1 MIKKLVCCVI
11 FVVCVVGIAGQI
23 PGMDFMQQIANNL
36 NRIQTM
42 NNAMMREGMSRAQA
56 GRRYGPGA
64 TRFRTPDGGV
74 GYVYNSP
81 DGSSSSYSFSSGG
94 PSHGFT
100 YSFGPGGTYRREW

>member
-1 MIKKLVCCVI
+1 
-11 FVVCVVGIAGQI
+11 
-23 PGMDFMQQIANNL
+23 MDFMQQIANNL

-74 GYVYNSP
+74 GYVYK
-81 DGSSSSYSFSSGG
+81 YMSFSTIYLIKKNKNCSI
-94 PSHGFT
+94 SVVH
-100 YSFGPGGTYRREW
+100 SSNLNIHL